1 MGCKIQSAGFSSWV
15 RYLAGLFTKTGNRIV
30 KTAGRNPMF
39 IAPYVV
45 NFYLLS
51 TEYSKNLFTI
61 IIMDYKAAGEKLPRI
76 YALTIFPENFSGK

>member
-1 MGCKIQSAGFSSWV
+1 MK
-15 RYLAGLFTKTGNRIV
+15 
-30 KTAGRNPMF
+30 P
-39 IAPYVV
+39 PYVV